1 MDEELRLI
9 RGALDV
15 GREEVLRQAGDSLRH
30 VGVRI
35 RRSADC
41 GYSVDQDDYAAAL
54 EGLDV
59 SDPTAADDAPYADAD
74 AFRARVGQLLWL
86 NQTRPCLAFTV
97 ARLASYVRAPTYG
110 AARTA
115 DAAVAEARAS
125 SFALSFCKLG
135 GELQLLVFADASFGR
150 NADGT
155 SQGGYAAVLVPRVP
169 DGAVGD
175 VVSSTAVLLEWSSAR
190 IRRVCRST
198 LGAELLVAGGATDAS
213 NWLRNMCLEVGLL
226 QASASSSMPPDYI
239 VSDAKSV
246 TTALDT
252 TRIPRERS
260 LMPDL
265 YRLRQMTAA
274 GEVQLLF
281 VNSGDMVA
289 DALTKPAKDSRTSCE
304 ALARLAT
311 ANEVNVPL
319 MLNSSR

>member
-1 MDEELRLI
+1 MDEELGLI

-15 GREEVLRQAGDSLRH
+15 GREDVLRLPGDSLRH

-35 RRSADC
+35 YCTAD
-41 GYSVDQDDYAAAL
+41 GYSIDQDDYAAAL
-54 EGLDV
+54 ENLDV
-59 SDPTAADDAPYADAD
+59 GDPATSDDELYADVD

-86 NQTRPCLAFTV
+86 NQTQPCLAFTV
-97 ARLASYVRAPTYG
+97 ARLASYAGAPTYG
-110 AARTA
+110 AARIADTA
-115 DAAVAEARAS
+115 VSDARAS
-125 SFALSFCKLG
+125 SFELSFCRLHG
-135 GELQLLVFADASFGR
+135 DLQLFVFADASFGR

-155 SQGGYAAVLVPRVP
+155 SQGGYAAVLVPQVP
-169 DGAVGD
+169 DGGAVGD
-175 VVSSTAVLLEWSSAR
+175 VVRSAAMLLEWSSAR

-213 NWLRNMCLEVGLL
+213 NWLRNMCLEIGLL
-226 QASASSSMPPDYI
+226 RTAASTSMPPDYI

-281 VNSGDMVA
+281 
-289 DALTKPAKDSRTSCE
+289 
-304 ALARLAT
+304 
-311 ANEVNVPL
+311 
-319 MLNSSR
+319 